1 MVVWDDQDM
10 DREAG
15 TKARNLSQV
24 ESLPVPRFFVIK
36 PTEVQQL
43 FKGGNP
49 SSAELEPSMKQEVGE
64 AYSNIGIS
72 SGIRDAP
79 DTAKSLVGGQ
89 RGAQRVSVRVSSES
103 TGCEYRLNVGP
114 SDFFRSIR
122 EVSSSYTDTQSE
134 YPALIVQKMVSA
146 EFTGAVINKYSRE
159 STLVEVVKG
168 LGSTLERGVTTPHL
182 YILRSEGPVRTDIA
196 DRQSYE
202 VRDQF
207 IGERRTR
214 TESFEEA
221 PIDLSEIERLADRS
235 TSTGL
240 NLKFVRSRN
249 TFHIVDA
256 WSESPGFE
264 ARAERALERI
274 KATEQAPSG
283 VAGSD
288 FAFSKDTV
296 EPQKPFIARHGGWT
310 STHAQQARDKGIAAI
325 VRYQGDLEE
334 GDVLNTEQ
342 GTTEDEA
349 VVTAT
354 RVSALVGSRGKEHG
368 PVDEQPPGLGHAEEH
383 IQDFG
388 DFFRFNGDKVVVD
401 TRSLESDGIGTAL
414 EYLDADSK
422 TIVLPTDFEAATVE
436 AAVRA
441 GFDRLL
447 VEEGSV
453 DKLRREVER
462 QERRFILD
470 RIQELD

>member
-1 MVVWDDQDM
+1 MVVWDDQNM
-10 DREAG
+10 DRGVG
-15 TKARNLSQV
+15 TKARNLSQI

-36 PTEVQQL
+36 PKEVRQL

-49 SSAELEPSMKQEVGE
+49 SSAELDPSTKQEVEE
-64 AYSNIGIS
+64 AYSDIGVS

-89 RGAQRVSVRVSSES
+89 RGAQRVSIRVSSES

-122 EVSSSYTDTQSE
+122 EVTSSYTDTQSE
-134 YPALIVQKMVSA
+134 YPALIVQKMVSP
-146 EFTGAVINKYSRE
+146 EFTGAVINRYSQE

-168 LGSTLERGVTTPHL
+168 LGSTLERGVTTPHI
-182 YILRSEGPVRTDIA
+182 YVVGGEGTVRTDVA

-202 VRDQF
+202 VRDQST
-207 IGERRTR
+207 GERRTR
-214 TESFEEA
+214 TESFEEP
-221 PIDLSEIERLADRS
+221 PIDPSEIERLADRS
-235 TSTGL
+235 TGTGL

-256 WSESPGFE
+256 WSKSSEFE
-264 ARAERALERI
+264 VRAERPLEHI

-283 VAGSD
+283 VAGND
-288 FAFSKDTV
+288 FTFSKDTV
-296 EPQKPFIARHGGWT
+296 EPQKPFVARHGGWT

-325 VRYQGDLEE
+325 VRYQGYLEE
-334 GDVLNTEQ
+334 GEVLNAEQ
-342 GTTEDEA
+342 RTTEDEA
-349 VVTAT
+349 VATAT
-354 RVSALVGSRGKEHG
+354 RVSALVSSRGKEHG
-368 PVDEQPPGLGHAEEH
+368 PVDGQPPGLGHAEEY

-388 DFFRFNGDKVVVD
+388 DFFRFDGDRVVVD
-401 TRSLESDGIGTAL
+401 ARSLDSDSIGPAL

-422 TIVLPTDFEAATVE
+422 TVVLPTDFEAATVE

-441 GFDRLL
+441 GSDRLL

-453 DKLRREVER
+453 DRLRREVER

-470 RIQELD
+470 RIRELD